1 MTRGFTLLELLIT
14 ISVMMILLAS
24 AAPSFSSVIKTVKVQ
39 RLASELNGFLVQ
51 AKSEAVNRNEDL
63 WVRFSFSKDD
73 PQAKGSWSLDMV
85 NSANEVLLALDGAP
99 YSDINVSHSYS
110 SQKITFEGVRG
121 RPSAG
126 NITLKSDSISNNA
139 LKLVLSNPPGRIK
152 VCGLSSELYD
162 YPKC

>member
-39 RLASELNGFLVQ
+39 RLASELNGFLMQ
-51 AKSEAVNRNEDL
+51 AKAEAVNRNEDL

-73 PQAKGSWSLDMV
+73 PQATGAWYLDMM
-85 NSANEVLLALDGAP
+85 NSADEVLFQLDGTP
-99 YSDINVSHSYS
+99 FSDINVSHNYS
-110 SQKITFEGVRG
+110 SQKIKFEGVRG

-126 NITLKSDSISNNA
+126 NITLNSGSISNNV

-152 VCGLSSELYD
+152 VCGSNSELYD